1 MAGAVSSESAARMRS
16 AAPSRAD
23 RIREMIPGGQLVRY
37 LCVGGF
43 NTLFGYGAFS
53 LTLHLL
59 NHLVA
64 ARYLYLTVVAS
75 SVVSTPLSITVAY
88 FGYKLFVFKTK
99 GNYLREWIKCFGV
112 YGVGMLPG
120 LFVLSGLTRMLQ
132 SMLHMPRGAGYL
144 AGAIVQGFTVIFS
157 FLGHKNITFRQ
168 PPTGLPLSAK
178 LDDKGRCA

>member
-1 MAGAVSSESAARMRS
+1 MSESLSPDSEARRGSEVAGNGVKQAAGGRL
-16 AAPSRAD
+16 AGLFPA
-23 RIREMIPGGQLVRY
+23 GQLVRY
-37 LCVGGF
+37 LCVGAF
-43 NTLFGYGAFS
+43 NTLFGYSSFS
-53 LTLHLL
+53 LTLFLL
-59 NHLVA
+59 NRIVPAKELYITVIA
-64 ARYLYLTVVAS
+64 ASLI
-75 SVVSTPLSITVAY
+75 STPLNITVAY

-112 YGVGMLPG
+112 YGVGILPG

-168 PPTGLPLSAK
+168 PPAGTAPVG
-178 LDDKGRCA
+178 